1 MGGKVI
7 FTVSSMTKLRTTLKL
22 SQSLALLFYGQDEKP
37 KAEAIVERMIYR
49 AIELEGVVSGEHGIG
64 LVKRDQ
70 LLNKLGDSAVDL
82 MRMVSVITSLIQN
95 VI

>member
-1 MGGKVI
+1 
-7 FTVSSMTKLRTTLKL
+7 
-22 SQSLALLFYGQDEKP
+22 
-37 KAEAIVERMIYR
+37 MIYR